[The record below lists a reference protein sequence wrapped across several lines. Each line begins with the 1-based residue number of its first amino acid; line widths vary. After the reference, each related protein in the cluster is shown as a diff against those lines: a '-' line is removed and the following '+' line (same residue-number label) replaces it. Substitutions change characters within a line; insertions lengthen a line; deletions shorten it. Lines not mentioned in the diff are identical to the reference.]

1 MQGGID
7 LRVGSITLML
17 FALVGCE
24 ETNKYVAPPPPKVT
38 VARPLVQ
45 EVTDYIDF
53 TGTTATSN
61 RAEARA
67 RVSGVLRSMHFTPG
81 TNVKAGKLLFVINP
95 EEYQANLQAAQAEL
109 AAAQAKFKRADIEAI
124 RAKRLYA
131 QQAGTDKELVKW
143 RVERD
148 LARAAIQNAQARIA
162 RAELDL
168 SYTQVK
174 APISGRVGRNRVDIG
189 NLVGQGEAS
198 VLTEITSF
206 DPMYVYFSLNERDL
220 LRLRALYRERVK
232 EKDVDP
238 TKDSDV
244 KAEIRVHLGLADEEG
259 YPHEGVLDFA
269 ESGVD
274 SDTGTLQLR
283 GVFANKEV
291 PRALLPGLFARVRLP
306 IAKRPNMPLVTEHA
320 IGADQSGRYLLV
332 VNKENMVEK
341 RNIKLG
347 QLVDGLRVI
356 EEGARSDDWIVVNG
370 IQRSR
375 PGGKVDPE
383 RTDMA
388 SLTASA
394 RKSAAEAAKAQ
405 SLSANPD
412 SSETNKKQQ

>member
-1 MQGGID
+1 
-7 LRVGSITLML
+7 
-17 FALVGCE
+17 
-24 ETNKYVAPPPPKVT
+24 
-38 VARPLVQ
+38 
-45 EVTDYIDF
+45 
-53 TGTTATSN
+53 
-61 RAEARA
+61 
-67 RVSGVLRSMHFTPG
+67 
-81 TNVKAGKLLFVINP
+81 
-95 EEYQANLQAAQAEL
+95 
-109 AAAQAKFKRADIEAI
+109 
-124 RAKRLYA
+124 
-131 QQAGTDKELVKW
+131 
-143 RVERD
+143 
-148 LARAAIQNAQARIA
+148 
-162 RAELDL
+162 
-168 SYTQVK
+168 
-174 APISGRVGRNRVDIG
+174 
-189 NLVGQGEAS
+189 
-198 VLTEITSF
+198 
-206 DPMYVYFSLNERDL
+206 MYVYFSLNERDL

-232 EKDVDP
+232 EKDIDP

-244 KAEIRVHLGLADEEG
+244 KAEIRLHLGLADEEG

-291 PRALLPGLFARVRLP
+291 PPALLPGLFARVRLP
-306 IAKRPNMPLVTEHA
+306 IAKRPNMSLVTEHA

-405 SLSANPD
+405 SLSVNPD